1 MTSPITLVEIAGVA
15 VNLDDVEYQVS
26 VQHGRNDVTSQPEA
40 STAQIV
46 IRGASGVAAKM
57 SDPVVI
63 QAYGFDRFTGE
74 ISDLTVSHLSTN
86 PPTAITTVIAMG
98 NLSKLGLVETTDTSY
113 PHETASVRADKILDD
128 GGLPY
133 INAASST
140 LELHSLSTNQMEIQP
155 VLNALQQIAE
165 WTGGTYFDTP
175 EGLISF
181 EAYGNRGV
189 TAFSAIWAALNQ
201 DWTFYSQT
209 WDSFPTSIAAYT
221 FPSSGV
227 IWSPTW
233 TQSLEALIND
243 VTVTYG
249 STGQNEEQSDD
260 TASIALY
267 GRRQYTLDTRLRNS
281 ADAIARA
288 GNILTAQANPL
299 WNMGQ
304 ISVYVDLL
312 GTTDRDRV
320 LALVNGSTVI
330 VPNLPEPA
338 PYSQFQGI
346 VEGWGETYTPGQHI
360 ITFSISDPRYS
371 YQTVTWSE
379 VDGALIWGDV
389 NVDLE
394 WYNVVNAGDLE
405 AA

>member
-15 VNLDDVEYQVS
+15 LDLSEVEYQVS

-74 ISDLTVSHLSTN
+74 ISDLTISHLSTN

-140 LELHSLSTNQMEIQP
+140 LELHSLNSSETEVQP
-155 VLNALQQIAE
+155 VLNALQQLAE
-165 WTGGTYFDTP
+165 WTGATYFDTP
-175 EGLISF
+175 EGLIAF

-201 DWTFYSQT
+201 DWTFYNQT
-209 WDSFPTSIAAYT
+209 WDSFPTSVAAYT

-281 ADAIARA
+281 GDATARA

-320 LALVNGSTVI
+320 MALVNGSTVI

-338 PYSQFQGI
+338 PFAQFQGI

-389 NVDLE
+389 NIDVE

>member
-15 VNLDDVEYQVS
+15 LNLDDVEYQVQ

-40 STAQIV
+40 SSASITVRGSQGIAAQ
-46 IRGASGVAAKM
+46 M

-63 QAYGFDRFTGE
+63 QAYGFDRFHGE
-74 ISDLTVSHLSTN
+74 ISDLTITHLSTT
-86 PPTAITTVIAMG
+86 PPTAVTTVTAMG
-98 NLSKLGLVETTDTSY
+98 NLSKLGLRETTDTTY
-113 PHETASVRADKILDD
+113 PHETVRDRAEKILTD
-128 GGLPY
+128 GGLAFL
-133 INAASST
+133 NGGDDV
-140 LELHSLSTNQMEIQP
+140 LELHSLNASQTEIQP
-155 VLNALQQIAE
+155 VLAALSQLAE
-165 WTGGTYFDTP
+165 WSGATYFDTP

-181 EAYGNRGV
+181 ESYGSRGL
-189 TAFSAIWAALNQ
+189 TAFAATWTSLVEP
-201 DWTFYSQT
+201 WTFYSQT
-209 WDSFPTSIAAYT
+209 WDSFPTTIASYE

-233 TQSLEALIND
+233 TQTLEALIND

-249 STGQNEEQSDD
+249 STGGSEVQSDD

-267 GRRQYTLDTRLRNS
+267 GRRAYRLDTRLRNS
-281 ADAIARA
+281 GDASSRA
-288 GNILTAQANPL
+288 GSILTAQANPL

-312 GTTDRDRV
+312 GSTDRDRV
-320 LALVNGSTVI
+320 LALVNGATVT

-338 PYSQFQGI
+338 PYSSFQGI

-371 YQTVTWSE
+371 YQTATWSE

-389 NVDLE
+389 NPTVA
-394 WYNVVNAGDLE
+394 WYNVVNADDLL